1 MSTDVQ
7 ATQATTT
14 SATGSSKGSSSFGSD
29 FETFLKMMTTQL
41 KNQDPMDPM
50 DSGQFA
56 LQLASF
62 SSVEQQVKTNDLLSE
77 IQQNLAM
84 GQFNDLSGWI
94 GKTIRVSGSA
104 NYIGEPMNLTFDL
117 PTSIS
122 DARLE
127 ILDQNGAVVATRYVD
142 LEANAFVW
150 DGLDQNGVA
159 LSHGSY
165 DFRIVPETGEVEGD
179 AVAVQTQTVVSELRM
194 ENGSLFIQ
202 GEDGRLIDPDLVVGI
217 GL

>member
-1 MSTDVQ
+1 
-7 ATQATTT
+7 
-14 SATGSSKGSSSFGSD
+14 
-29 FETFLKMMTTQL
+29 
-41 KNQDPMDPM
+41 
-50 DSGQFA
+50 
-56 LQLASF
+56 
-62 SSVEQQVKTNDLLSE
+62 
-77 IQQNLAM
+77 
-84 GQFNDLSGWI
+84 
-94 GKTIRVSGSA
+94 
-104 NYIGEPMNLTFDL
+104 MNLTFDL

-127 ILDQNGAVVATRYVD
+127 ILDQNGAVVATRDVD
-142 LEANAFVW
+142 PEVNAFVW

-165 DFRIVPETGEVEGD
+165 DFRIVPKTGEVEGD